1 MRARVISKRF
11 CAASG
16 RRDSCSSVA
25 RGMRSAAVPLYE
37 QARAE
42 FADLG
47 HRRDVAE
54 LTHLL
59 RLADAQGA
67 PSRPPVAGGPAA

>member
-1 MRARVISKRF
+1 
-11 CAASG
+11 
-16 RRDSCSSVA
+16 
-25 RGMRSAAVPLYE
+25 MRSAAVPLYE
-37 QARAE
+37 QARTE